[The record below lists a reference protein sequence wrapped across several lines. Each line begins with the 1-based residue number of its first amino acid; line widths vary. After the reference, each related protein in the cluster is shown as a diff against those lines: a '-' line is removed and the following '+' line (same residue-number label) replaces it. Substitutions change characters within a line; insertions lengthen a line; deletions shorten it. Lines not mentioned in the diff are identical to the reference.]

1 MTVLQQWKEC
11 SRTVGDP
18 QVLLVVG
25 DEATRDAV
33 AAAAARVL
41 GVVPHIAVW
50 RGTDSAAGASVG
62 ANGGMDGA
70 HDTDDL
76 IRAAQPRTV
85 IGVGTAT
92 GLGPLDH
99 HRPGDIVVATMLRV
113 VGPGFEPRLPDL
125 VPRSVRMLDRCTLA
139 TIGWRRGRV
148 HFGPVL
154 SAGVP
159 MDTPA
164 RRAAALDAHPGAM
177 AAETDGAG
185 VFAAAQRAGVDW
197 AVVKAVGGTSDPAAE
212 FVMQMMRVWLTTV

>member
-1 MTVLQQWKEC
+1 MTVMQQSKEC
-11 SRTVGDP
+11 ARAVGDP
-18 QVLLVVG
+18 EVLLVVG
-25 DEATRDAV
+25 DDATRDAV
-33 AAAAARVL
+33 AAAAGRVL
-41 GVVPHIAVW
+41 GVVPEIAVR
-50 RGTDSAAGASVG
+50 RGSD
-62 ANGGMDGA
+62 
-70 HDTDDL
+70 DTDDL

-113 VGPGFEPRLPDL
+113 VGPGFEPCLPDL

-154 SAGVP
+154 STAVP
-159 MDTPA
+159 VDTPA

-197 AVVKAVGGTSDPAAE
+197 VVVKAVGGTSDPAAE
-212 FVMQMMRVWLTTV
+212 FVMQMMRVWLATV